1 MPQTSWPRLKP
12 TRPETTTDM
21 PTTMDVKHSRNITSI
36 AQNIAFQ
43 TQLLARIANAL
54 EALVPKATDET
65 GETPT
70 PSKWSERDEPAT
82 WG

>member
-1 MPQTSWPRLKP
+1 M
-12 TRPETTTDM
+12 E
-21 PTTMDVKHSRNITSI
+21 VKHSRNITSI
-36 AQNIAFQ
+36 AQNIAVQ
-43 TQLLARIANAL
+43 TQLLNRIANAL

-65 GETPT
+65 GEAPV